1 MSSFQTGIY
10 RHNRQLNGVTGFW
23 IWFTFTVA
31 VCRSIDVSLRILP
44 SPVPATR
51 CPFANNNFLKVN
63 YFGNAN
69 SGYFYWIMF
78 LRAYIGWSEQSTAVA
93 YQGFKVFVYSIQS
106 FNRWCCVSVMLHDR
120 KFSTQMT
127 SSFWWLQ
134 QGIEDFSFLLK
145 QRCSTFKCNRFFESR
160 VLFSLLLFKIVPQ
173 WYWKVFK
180 CLLWI
185 VSSYA
190 RMELRKY
197 FCIS

>member
-1 MSSFQTGIY
+1 MML
-10 RHNRQLNGVTGFW
+10 R
-23 IWFTFTVA
+23 
-31 VCRSIDVSLRILP
+31 VS
-44 SPVPATR
+44 
-51 CPFANNNFLKVN
+51 NFKC
-63 YFGNAN
+63 
-69 SGYFYWIMF
+69 
-78 LRAYIGWSEQSTAVA
+78 TT
-93 YQGFKVFVYSIQS
+93 S
-106 FNRWCCVSVMLHDR
+106 FNKNKMELLKGLEVDTRFFPAWYKLRECLEVVSADR

-160 VLFSLLLFKIVPQ
+160 VLFSLLLFKIVSQ

-185 VSSYA
+185 VNSYA